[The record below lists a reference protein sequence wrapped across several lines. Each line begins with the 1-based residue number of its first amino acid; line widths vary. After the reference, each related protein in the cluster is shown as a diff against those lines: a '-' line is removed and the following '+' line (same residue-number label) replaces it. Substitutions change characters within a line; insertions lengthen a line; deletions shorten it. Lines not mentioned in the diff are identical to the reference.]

1 MAEPHYLYSLLLL
14 VLLSVP
20 FVRGQTSISE
30 TITPQVSMTTTSTN
44 TNKATTSASS
54 STTRT
59 DTTTLASS
67 TLTSRATSS
76 IFTEISKE
84 THTEHSTSLINA
96 TSPRASESTTNDTS
110 STGSTYTTNKT
121 ITTTSFFST
130 LHPGNATETINGT
143 SIPAG
148 IPANKGL
155 SDNPGLIAVLC
166 IFFSILAI
174 VIVVSAVKFFRKP
187 GPGFEKLDEVPM
199 NGINEEAPFARYPPK

>member
-20 FVRGQTSISE
+20 FVQGQNTSKATAPQTSHTTIS
-30 TITPQVSMTTTSTN
+30 TSTN
-44 TNKATTSASS
+44 NATTLTSN

-59 DTTTLASS
+59 DTTTHASS
-67 TLTSRATSS
+67 TLTSGATSH
-76 IFTEISKE
+76 IPTEISKV
-84 THTEHSTSLINA
+84 TQTEHSTSTINA
-96 TSPRASESTTNDTS
+96 TSPHASESTTNHTS

-121 ITTTSFFST
+121 NTTTSSFNT
-130 LHPGNATETINGT
+130 LHPDNATQTINGT

-174 VIVVSAVKFFRKP
+174 VIVVSVVKFFRKP

-199 NGINEEAPFARYPPK
+199 NGMNEEAPFARYPPK